1 MAQKTENYKASWEKM
16 AAFEKNGQTAS
27 ARKEAMLV
35 YRLAFEDGNQPQ
47 QIKAAMYLLSYNNQI
62 EEASLVNNIRYLDT
76 LINTSNAPAKNILQ
90 SMQAQLFFEYLGQNR
105 YRLYNQTS
113 LSENNSKDFQTWN
126 IAALQQKIFST
137 YEASLKPEELLKK
150 TRLEQYE
157 AILQK
162 GANSR
167 KLRPTLYDLLAH
179 RALGYYINEENNVTK
194 PAYQFIIE
202 DEKAFAAIP
211 EFINTSFK
219 TKDSS
224 SLHYHTLLLFQQ
236 LLKFHVADADP
247 AALLDANLHRL
258 DFVNRYAVFDEKE
271 KKYTDALLE
280 IEKNYPDQPAT
291 SQAIY
296 LRAEVMHSKGLAAG
310 TQNDDKLKY
319 LIRDAHSLCKEAIRK
334 FPGSEGAAHS
344 LNLLNQIQKPDLNLQ
359 TEKVNIPGEA
369 FRALVTYK
377 NVPKIYLRLFST
389 NQKDADDFDNAQ
401 NDESWKKSTLQKA
414 LKIWEVQLP
423 DPGDF
428 RQHAVEI
435 KLDGLP
441 SGMYVLMASLDEK
454 FSLAQNLLTRQ
465 VIYVSRIAYLI
476 NDKQD
481 LFILDR
487 NDGTPLPKAKVK
499 TWKENYNSQKR
510 KTEFTPG
517 NEFIADQNGYVK
529 FESSNDFNTYR
540 IEIIYEEEALML
552 NEREY
557 HYGYNGFEE
566 ENEKKTFF
574 FTDRSIYRPG
584 QTVYFK
590 ALYVTT
596 HSSTKKSLIC
606 PNHSNEIRLMDPNG
620 QIVKRLQLTTN
631 NFGTIQGNFIL
642 PEGLLNG
649 QFHLYDSA
657 TGSSAYIRVEEYKR
671 PKFIAEIK
679 KPEGLYR
686 LNDSIR
692 VTGTAKGYAGN
703 AIQNA
708 NITYR
713 VTRKVIYPLWWGWNG
728 YSGKGF
734 PGGRNQSGMEIS
746 NGNTVTDDKGGFT
759 ITFKAIP
766 DETADKEGQ
775 PVFNYE
781 VQADITDQNG
791 ETRSANTLI
800 AIGYQ
805 ALQLKINTA
814 TKTDVSRFNS
824 IKVFS
829 TNMDDQYQKA
839 AVTINIE
846 QLQSPDRI
854 LRKRYWQVPDQFI
867 MTKETF
873 RSSFPDDVY
882 ADENEVKNWAVRS
895 QAYSSTD
902 STKADGIWKLTNQN
916 FTAGW
921 YKITAQARDQ
931 YGVAVKAVQYL
942 QLTSSIEEQHT
953 DAILFNTDKRKALP
967 GDTVRYSLQTG
978 FDKIWLIQN
987 MMKTSDEGKT
997 NCGFLLSEKPQQ
1009 NSWLI
1014 TENDRGG
1021 ARLNY
1026 VFVKH
1031 NRVYSGDD
1039 LFEIPWTNK
1048 QLSISYQTFRDKI
1061 LPGSTEQFTVHI
1073 KGENGEK
1080 QATEALLSMYDA
1092 SLDQFAAHQWEDLTS
1107 LWPENVG
1114 QWRWKNPGFTHIRSV
1129 DFDKTGKQPSSSKE
1143 KIYDQLLDNGW
1154 KLLWSSFYAASTRI
1168 YEYDAFAV
1176 SGFTNSNDLSLKI
1189 RGVASAPPENRKLEE
1204 VVVTGL
1210 GKKKEVSKGYYA
1222 EKQNPDSENSKPQS
1236 LNDNIQIRKN
1246 FNETAFFFP
1255 QLRTDTAGNIA
1266 FSFTIP
1272 EALTTWKLMA
1282 FAHTADLASGYQE
1295 KTLITQKPLMLQ
1307 PNAPRFLREGDRM
1320 ELSVN
1325 IINLENQEINGS
1337 VSLELFDA
1345 TTNKPVD
1352 GWFKNMLP
1360 VQYFSTGPLQSMVLK
1375 FPIEI
1380 PFTFNS
1386 VLGYRFRAQSKDGQF
1401 SDGEE
1406 AALPV
1411 LSNRMLVTESMPLNM
1426 RKTNSKQFRFEKLL
1440 NSNNSGSLTQHALTV
1455 SYTSNP
1461 AWLAVQ
1467 ALPYLM
1473 EFPFEC
1479 AEQLFNRYYA
1489 NTLAALVANNP
1500 RIEKI
1505 FKEWKTKDTAALMS
1519 NLEKN
1524 EELKSVLLQE
1534 TPWVMEAKNEAAQK
1548 RNIALLFDLYK
1559 LGKEKQISLAKL
1571 KDMVTDNGG
1580 FSWFKGGRDDR
1591 FITQYILTGIG
1602 HLKKLKAL
1610 SDADLAELQPLIQKA
1625 LIYLDARIQ
1634 EDYQS
1639 IMKSKAGKNADQL
1652 NYLAIQYGY
1661 MRSFFKESPQSNTT
1675 KTAANYYR
1683 EQSEKYW
1690 LKQSRYM
1697 QAMIALTLYRNG
1709 NEKQAQLILRS
1720 LRENAIYDN
1729 EMGMYWKDFNQ
1740 RGYFWHQAPVEAQA
1754 LMIEAFSEIEQDNA
1768 VVDDLK
1774 TWLLKQKQTRQWSST
1789 KATAEACYAL
1799 LLKGSN
1805 WLSETATVEIQAG
1818 NKIIRST
1825 DETSEAGTGTFSKTF
1840 SGDQVQQG
1848 MGNINVKI
1856 IPAQNQNS
1864 SMSSWGAVYWQYF
1877 ENLDKI
1883 TAAETPLKLKKKIYR
1898 EINSDK
1904 GPILEE
1910 VNSATALRIGDKIKV
1925 RIELRCDRDMEYLH
1939 MKDMRA
1945 ACMEPVNVLSGYK
1958 WQGGLG
1964 YYETTKDAGTHFFF
1978 SYLPKGVYVFEYPL
1992 FVTHSGD
1999 FSNGITSIQCMYAPE
2014 FISHSE
2020 GIRIVT
2026 QKSE

>member
-35 YRLAFEDGNQPQ
+35 YRLAFADGNQPQ

-62 EEASLVNNIRYLDT
+62 EETSLVNNIQYLDT
-76 LINTSNAPAKNILQ
+76 LINTSNAPAKNVFQ
-90 SMQAQLFFEYLGQNR
+90 SMQAELFFEYLSQNR

-126 IAALQQKIFST
+126 ITALQQKIFTT
-137 YEASLKPEELLKK
+137 YEASLKPETLLKK
-150 TRLEQYE
+150 TTLQQYE

-179 RALGYYINEENNVTK
+179 RALGYYINEENNITQ
-194 PAYQFIIE
+194 PAYRFIIE

-236 LLKFHVADADP
+236 LLKFHMADADP

-271 KKYTDALLE
+271 KKYTDALLQ
-280 IEKNYPDQPAT
+280 IEKNYPDQAAT
-291 SQAIY
+291 SQAMY
-296 LRAEVMHSKGLAAG
+296 LRAEMIQSKGLGAD
-310 TQNDDKLKY
+310 TQKDDKLKY
-319 LIRDAHSLCKEAIRK
+319 RIRDAHSLCKEAIQK

-344 LNLLNQIQKPDLNLQ
+344 LNLLNQIEKPELNLQ

-414 LKIWEVQLP
+414 MKSWEVQLP

-435 KLDGLP
+435 KIDGLP

-454 FSLAQNLLTRQ
+454 FSLTQNLLTRQ

-476 NDKQD
+476 NDQQD

-540 IEIIYEEEALML
+540 IEIIYEKEALLL

-557 HYGYNGFEE
+557 HYGYNGFDEE
-566 ENEKKTFF
+566 KEKKTFF

-590 ALYVTT
+590 ALYVTSN
-596 HSSTKKSLIC
+596 SSTKKTTVC
-606 PNHSNEIRLMDPNG
+606 PNHSSEIRLMDPNG
-620 QIVKRLQLTTN
+620 QIVKRLQLATN

-649 QFHLYDSA
+649 QFHLFDSA
-657 TGSSAYIRVEEYKR
+657 SGSSAYIRVEEYKR

-686 LNDSIR
+686 LNDSIK
-692 VTGTAKGYAGN
+692 VTGNAKGYAGN

-746 NGNTVTDDKGGFT
+746 NGTTVTDDKGVFT

-781 VQADITDQNG
+781 VQVDVTDQNG

-800 AIGYQ
+800 AVGYQ

-814 TKTDVSRFNS
+814 TKTDLSRFNS

-839 AVTINIE
+839 AVTVIIE

-854 LRKRYWQVPDQFI
+854 LRKRYWEVPDQFI

-882 ADENEVKNWAVRS
+882 ADEDEVNNWSVKS
-895 QAYSSTD
+895 QAYTSTD
-902 STKADGIWKLTNQN
+902 STKADGIWNLTTQN

-921 YKITAQARDQ
+921 YKITAQATDQ

-942 QLTSSIEEQHT
+942 QLTSSLEKQHT

-967 GDTVRYSLQTG
+967 GDTVRYNLQTG

-987 MMKTSDEGKT
+987 MMKTADEGKT
-997 NCGFLLSEKPQQ
+997 SYGFLLSEKPQQ
-1009 NSWLI
+1009 NSWLV

-1048 QLSISYQTFRDKI
+1048 QLNISYQTFRDKI
-1061 LPGSTEQFTVHI
+1061 LPGSTEKFIVQI

-1092 SLDQFAAHQWEDLTS
+1092 SLDQFTPHQWEDLSS
-1107 LWPENVG
+1107 LWPVNVG

-1129 DFDKTGKQPSSSKE
+1129 DFDKTGKPISQSKF
-1143 KIYDQLLDNGW
+1143 KRYDQLLVNGW
-1154 KLLWSSFYAASTRI
+1154 
-1168 YEYDAFAV
+1168 
-1176 SGFTNSNDLSLKI
+1176 NLSHDYYTPRHSKFP
-1189 RGVASAPPENRKLEE
+1189 AYTKAAPPIEGALVGKVLGVQIENDENVELNE
-1204 VVVTGL
+1204 VEVTGL
-1210 GKKKEVSKGYYA
+1210 GKKRKVSKGSDS
-1222 EKQNPDSENSKPQS
+1222 EKQNPDSENSKPPS
-1236 LNDNIQIRKN
+1236 LDNNVQIRKN

-1282 FAHTADLASGYQE
+1282 FAHTEDLASGYQE
-1295 KTLITQKPLMLQ
+1295 KSLITQKPLMLQ

-1375 FPIEI
+1375 FPIDI

-1489 NTLAALVANNP
+1489 NTLAALVAKNP

-1534 TPWVMEAKNEAAQK
+1534 TPWVMEAKSEAAQK

-1602 HLKKLKAL
+1602 HLKKLNAL

-1625 LIYLDARIQ
+1625 LIYLDARIL
-1634 EDYQS
+1634 EEYQS
-1639 IMKSKAGKNADQL
+1639 IIQLKKEKNPDQL
-1652 NYLAIQYGY
+1652 SYLAIQYGY

-1675 KTAANYYR
+1675 KTAVNYYR

-1697 QAMIALTLYRNG
+1697 QAMIALTFYRNG
-1709 NEKQAQLILRS
+1709 NEKQAQLIMRS
-1720 LRENAIYDN
+1720 LKENAIYDN
-1729 EMGMYWKDFNQ
+1729 EMGMYWKDYNQ

-1754 LMIEAFSEIEQDNA
+1754 LMIEAFSEIGQEDT

-1799 LLKGSN
+1799 LLKGSD
-1805 WLSETATVEIQAG
+1805 WLSETAAVEIQAG
-1818 NKIIRST
+1818 NKIIKST

-1910 VNSATALRIGDKIKV
+1910 VNSSTALRIGDKIKV

-2026 QKSE
+2026 EKAK

>member
-540 IEIIYEEEALML
+540 IEIIYEKEALML

-606 PNHSNEIRLMDPNG
+606 PNLTSEIRLMDPNG

-642 PEGLLNG
+642 PDGLLNG
-649 QFHLYDSA
+649 QFQLFDSA

-987 MMKTSDEGKT
+987 MMKTADEGKT
-997 NCGFLLSEKPQQ
+997 SYGFLLSEKPQQ

-1440 NSNNSGSLTQHALTV
+1440 NSNNSGSLTQYALTV

>member
-1 MAQKTENYKASWEKM
+1 MAQKTENYKSSWEKM

-35 YRLAFEDGNQPQ
+35 YRLAFADGNQPQ

-62 EEASLVNNIRYLDT
+62 EETSLVNNIQYLDT
-76 LINTSNAPAKNILQ
+76 LINTSNAPAKNVFQ
-90 SMQAQLFFEYLGQNR
+90 SMQAELFFEYLSQNR

-126 IAALQQKIFST
+126 IAALQQKIFTT
-137 YEASLKPEELLKK
+137 YEASLKPETLLKK
-150 TRLEQYE
+150 TTLEQYE

-179 RALGYYINEENNVTK
+179 RALGYYINEENNVTQ
-194 PAYQFIIE
+194 PAYRFIIE

-236 LLKFHVADADP
+236 LLKFHMADADP

-271 KKYTDALLE
+271 KKYTDALLQ
-280 IEKNYPDQPAT
+280 IEKNYPDQAAT
-291 SQAIY
+291 SQAMY
-296 LRAEVMHSKGLAAG
+296 LRAEMMQSKGLEADR
-310 TQNDDKLKY
+310 QKDDKLKY
-319 LIRDAHSLCKEAIRK
+319 RIRDAHSLCKEAIQK

-344 LNLLNQIQKPDLNLQ
+344 LNLLNQIEKPDLNLQ

-414 LKIWEVQLP
+414 MKSWEVQLP

-435 KLDGLP
+435 KIDGLP

-454 FSLAQNLLTRQ
+454 FRLTQNLLTRQ

-476 NDKQD
+476 NDQQD

-540 IEIIYEEEALML
+540 IEIIYEKEALLL

-557 HYGYNGFEE
+557 HYGYNGFDE

-590 ALYVTT
+590 ALYVTSN
-596 HSSTKKSLIC
+596 SSTKKTTVC
-606 PNHSNEIRLMDPNG
+606 PNHSSEIQLMDPNG

-649 QFHLYDSA
+649 QFHLFDSA
-657 TGSSAYIRVEEYKR
+657 SGSSAYIRVEEYKR

-686 LNDSIR
+686 LNDSIK
-692 VTGTAKGYAGN
+692 VSGNAKGYAGN

-746 NGNTVTDDKGGFT
+746 NGSTVTDDKGVFT

-781 VQADITDQNG
+781 VQVDVTDQNG

-800 AIGYQ
+800 AVGYQ

-814 TKTDVSRFNS
+814 TKTDLSRFNS

-854 LRKRYWQVPDQFI
+854 LRKRYWEVPDQFI

-882 ADENEVKNWAVRS
+882 ADEDEVKNWFVKS
-895 QAYSSTD
+895 QAYTSTD
-902 STKADGIWKLTNQN
+902 STKADGIWNLTTQN

-921 YKITAQARDQ
+921 YKITAQATDQ

-942 QLTSSIEEQHT
+942 QLTSSLEKQHT

-967 GDTVRYSLQTG
+967 GDTVRYNLQTG

-987 MMKTSDEGKT
+987 MMKTADEGKT
-997 NCGFLLSEKPQQ
+997 SYGFLLSEKPQQ
-1009 NSWLI
+1009 NSWLV

-1048 QLSISYQTFRDKI
+1048 QLNISYQTFRDKI
-1061 LPGSTEQFTVHI
+1061 LPGSTEQFTIHI

-1092 SLDQFAAHQWEDLTS
+1092 SLDQFAPHQWEDLTS
-1107 LWPENVG
+1107 LWPVNVG
-1114 QWRWKNPGFTHIRSV
+1114 QWRWKNPGFTHIRSF
-1129 DFDKTGKQPSSSKE
+1129 DFDKTGKPISQSKF
-1143 KIYDQLLDNGW
+1143 KRYDQLLVNGW
-1154 KLLWSSFYAASTRI
+1154 
-1168 YEYDAFAV
+1168 
-1176 SGFTNSNDLSLKI
+1176 NLSHDYYTPRYSKFP
-1189 RGVASAPPENRKLEE
+1189 AYTKAAPPIEGALVGKVPGVQIVNDENIELNE
-1204 VVVTGL
+1204 VEVTGFW
-1210 GKKKEVSKGYYA
+1210 KKKEVSKGSDS
-1222 EKQNPDSENSKPQS
+1222 EKQNPDSENSKPPS
-1236 LNDNIQIRKN
+1236 LDNNVQIRKN

-1282 FAHTADLASGYQE
+1282 FAHTEDLASGYQE
-1295 KTLITQKPLMLQ
+1295 KSLITQKPLMLQ

-1534 TPWVMEAKNEAAQK
+1534 TPWVMEAKSEAAQK

-1602 HLKKLKAL
+1602 HLKKLNAL

-1625 LIYLDARIQ
+1625 LIYLDARIL
-1634 EDYQS
+1634 EEYQS
-1639 IMKSKAGKNADQL
+1639 IIQLKKEKNPDQL
-1652 NYLAIQYGY
+1652 SYLAIQYGY
-1661 MRSFFKESPQSNTT
+1661 MRSFFKEFPQSILL
-1675 KTAANYYR
+1675 KTAVNYYR

-1697 QAMIALTLYRNG
+1697 QAMIALTFYRNG
-1709 NEKQAQLILRS
+1709 NEKQAQLIMRS
-1720 LRENAIYDN
+1720 LKENAIYDN
-1729 EMGMYWKDFNQ
+1729 EMGMYWKEYNQ

-1754 LMIEAFSEIEQDNA
+1754 LMIEAFSEIGQEDT

-1799 LLKGSN
+1799 LLKGSD
-1805 WLSETATVEIQAG
+1805 WLSETAAVEIQAG
-1818 NKIIRST
+1818 NKIIKST

-1910 VNSATALRIGDKIKV
+1910 VNSSTALQIGDKIKV

-1945 ACMEPVNVLSGYK
+1945 ACMEPVNVLSGHK

-2026 QKSE
+2026 EKAK

>member
-35 YRLAFEDGNQPQ
+35 YRFAFEDGNQPQ

-62 EEASLVNNIRYLDT
+62 EETSLVNNIRYLDT
-76 LINTSNAPAKNILQ
+76 LINTSNAPAKNIFQ
-90 SMQAQLFFEYLGQNR
+90 SMQAELFFEYLGQNR

-157 AILQK
+157 AIIQK

-280 IEKNYPDQPAT
+280 IEKNYPDQPVSSEAM
-291 SQAIY
+291 Y
-296 LRAEVMHSKGLAAG
+296 LRAEAMHSKGLAAG
-310 TQNDDKLKY
+310 TQKDDKLKY

-359 TEKVNIPGEA
+359 TEEVNIPGEA

-389 NQKDADDFDNAQ
+389 NKKDADDFDQLQ
-401 NDESWKKSTLQKA
+401 NEESWKKSTLQKA
-414 LKIWEVQLP
+414 LKSWEVQLP

-465 VIYVSRIAYLI
+465 VIYVSRISYLM
-476 NDKQD
+476 NDKQE

-540 IEIIYEEEALML
+540 IEIIYEKEALML

-606 PNHSNEIRLMDPNG
+606 PNLTSEIRLMDPNG

-649 QFHLYDSA
+649 LFHLYDSA

-728 YSGKGF
+728 YSGEGF

-987 MMKTSDEGKT
+987 MMKTADEGKT
-997 NCGFLLSEKPQQ
+997 SYGFLLSEKPQQ

-1048 QLSISYQTFRDKI
+1048 QISISYQTFRDKI
-1061 LPGSTEQFTVHI
+1061 LPGSTEQFTIHI

-1092 SLDQFAAHQWEDLTS
+1092 SLDQFAPHQWEDLTS
-1107 LWPENVG
+1107 LWPVNVG
-1114 QWRWKNPGFTHIRSV
+1114 QWRWKNPGFTHIRSF
-1129 DFDKTGKQPSSSKE
+1129 DFDKTAKE
-1143 KIYDQLLDNGW
+1143 SYPYKFKRYDQLLVNGW
-1154 KLLWSSFYAASTRI
+1154 NLSHDYYTPRHSKFPAYTIAAP
-1168 YEYDAFAV
+1168 AFEGNFVGKV
-1176 SGFTNSNDLSLKI
+1176 SGLQIVNDENS
-1189 RGVASAPPENRKLEE
+1189 KLNE
-1204 VVVTGL
+1204 VVVTGI
-1210 GKKKEVSKGYYA
+1210 GIKKEILGVSDA

-1440 NSNNSGSLTQHALTV
+1440 KSNNSGSLTQHALTV

-1473 EFPFEC
+1473 EFPYEC

-1489 NTLAALVANNP
+1489 NTLAAKVADNP
-1500 RIEKI
+1500 RIRKI
-1505 FKEWKTKDTAALMS
+1505 FEEWKTKDTDALLS

-1534 TPWVMEAKNEAAQK
+1534 TPWVMEAKNEAAKK

-1559 LGKEKQISLAKL
+1559 LGKEKQQSLAKL
-1571 KDMVTDNGG
+1571 KDMITDNGG

-1639 IMKSKAGKNADQL
+1639 IMKSKAGKNTDQL

-1729 EMGMYWKDFNQ
+1729 EMGMYWKEFNQ

-1805 WLSETATVEIQAG
+1805 WLSETAAVEIQAG

-1840 SGDQVQQG
+1840 SGDEVQQG

-1856 IPAQNQNS
+1856 IPTQNQNS

-1910 VNSATALRIGDKIKV
+1910 VNSSTALRIGDKIKV

-2026 QKSE
+2026 QKPE